1 MFLAAVNSE
10 HVQEHWQASLTPFFK
25 SFDRECKEI
34 QQAFMQLNEYRW
46 ILPYA
51 QAAANEKL
59 EERKAERR
67 RDRKTV
73 SGLNANVA
81 GSFINLILCTWE
93 NRFLGV
99 ACKTVTA
106 MGYEVSVNNFDGMML
121 RGNHYPE
128 GDEPKVRDLTLC
140 PALENALF
148 TEFGIKMGWSMKR
161 HSSNIKLDGR
171 DDQLKRPYS
180 VVAQPLL
187 ESICRV
193 GCEYFLELADGTR
206 VVESRRGLNERL
218 EGYTTQCMFDE
229 SKSWH
234 KSKGTF
240 ADTLCRDPKLR
251 TYERA
256 EMYPDPSECPPTVY
270 NLWKPMPC
278 EAWDVAEAD
287 PTSDHVAAFRKHVLI
302 LAGRDEKVAAFIE
315 LFIAHMLHFP
325 WKKPNAWLVFMSEEG
340 AGKGTLVQMII
351 LLVGSG
357 KVKEISNV
365 QRSLLGTFN
374 QAMLDGFLLVLDEAA
389 GKHLFEG
396 KEELKNLI
404 TAPTVPVNQ
413 KHEKEKDVRSYAR
426 FMMTIQPRAVPTK
439 KGDRRGV
446 IVRSSDELIGNKK
459 YTRDI
464 YERMEN
470 PDFPRDVHAYLMTL
484 RPPLVFQPD
493 ELPKTEVQRELQA
506 ANADIFESWI
516 VNVVEKWLVCTCS
529 LYLRGQLAYPDRPL
543 GMPFCLS
550 DYKGEWDPTNL
561 LPEFAMQDLFDNFRQ
576 FAADSHALNLIDGI
590 RFQVFVSRFSFC
602 RWRNAFAWKPNGTS
616 YPKHKVRGIQQQCR
630 RWDMAALAR
639 DLGIIGVVS
648 AANKIQAVCRGKQ
661 VRRRIGGMQSMVN

>member
-1 MFLAAVNSE
+1 M
-10 HVQEHWQASLTPFFK
+10 
-25 SFDRECKEI
+25 
-34 QQAFMQLNEYRW
+34 
-46 ILPYA
+46 
-51 QAAANEKL
+51 
-59 EERKAERR
+59 
-67 RDRKTV
+67 
-73 SGLNANVA
+73 A

-99 ACKTVTA
+99 ACRTLTA
-106 MGYEVSVNNFDGMML
+106 LGYDVSVNNFDGMMI
-121 RGNHYPE
+121 RGDHYPE
-128 GDEPKVRDLTLC
+128 GNDSKVRDEVLC
-140 PALENALF
+140 PALEHALF

-161 HSSNIKLDGR
+161 HSTSIVFNGID
-171 DDQLKRPYS
+171 LKVPYS
-180 VVAQPLL
+180 VLAQPFL
-187 ESICRV
+187 ETICRV
-193 GCEYFLELADGTR
+193 GSEYFLELADGTR

-218 EGYTTQCMFDE
+218 EGETAQCLFDDM
-229 SKSWH
+229 KSWH
-234 KSKGTF
+234 KCNSF
-240 ADTLCRDPKLR
+240 ADTLCRDPSLR

-256 EMYPDPSECPPTVY
+256 EMYPDPSECPHTVY

-315 LFIAHMLHFP
+315 LWIAHMLHFP

-340 AGKGTLVQMII
+340 AGKGTLVLMII

-446 IVRSSDELIGNKK
+446 IVRSSDEIIGNKQ
-459 YTRDI
+459 YVRDI
-464 YERMEN
+464 YDRMDN

-493 ELPKTEVQRELQA
+493 ELPKTEVQREIQA

-516 VNVVEKWLVCTCS
+516 ATVVEQWLVGPS
-529 LYLRGQLAYPDRPL
+529 LHGRLR
-543 GMPFCLS
+543 
-550 DYKGEWDPTNL
+550 DYKGEWDPKNL
-561 LPEFAMQDLFDNFRQ
+561 LPEIIMNDMFNNFRE
-576 FAADSHALNLIDGI
+576 FAAASNALHVIDKI
-590 RFQVFVSRFSFC
+590 TYQVFVSRFSFC
-602 RWRNAFAWKPNGTS
+602 RWRRAFDWKPNGKD
-616 YPKHKVRGIQQQCR
+616 YPKHKVCGVQQQCR
-630 RWDMAALAR
+630 RWDMVAIAGDLA
-639 DLGIIGVVS
+639 INGVVT
-648 AANKIQAVCRGKQ
+648 APAIKIQAVCRGKLARRQ
-661 VRRRIGGMQSMVN
+661 VAMKRCAAPAANVKQRG

>member
-1 MFLAAVNSE
+1 MVEYACPERATYIANLTLDDYKPIAAVSRQRLCKSNLKASHKRVVEWAMKHAESDLSKGVTFTYRFAADKEFGRMTSNSMMGIPRDIRGFVCIGNNNGEPVLTDLDMETCHPVILQWLCHKHGFSCAALTEYIANRAQHTEDLMEATGESKDCVKSMFLAALNSE
-10 HVQEHWQASLTPFFK
+10 DVREHWQAQLTPFFK
-25 SFDRECKEI
+25 SFDKECKEI
-34 QQAFMQLNEYRW
+34 QKAFMQLTEYRW
-46 ILPYA
+46 VLPHA
-51 QAAANEKL
+51 QKSAHEKL

-73 SGLNANVA
+73 SGLSANVA

-99 ACKTVTA
+99 ACKTITA
-106 MGYEVSVNNFDGMML
+106 MGYEVSVNNFDGMMI

-128 GDEPKVRDLTLC
+128 GNVSKVRDEVLC
-140 PALENALF
+140 PALERALF
-148 TEFGIKMGWSMKR
+148 AEFGIKMGWSMKR
-161 HSSNIKLDGR
+161 HSTNIVFDARSDLKL
-171 DDQLKRPYS
+171 PYS
-180 VVAQPLL
+180 VVAEPVL
-187 ESICRV
+187 EKICRV
-193 GCEYFLELADGTR
+193 GSEYFLELADGNR

-218 EGYTTQCMFDE
+218 EGCTAQCMFNDK
-229 SKSWH
+229 KSWH
-234 KSKGTF
+234 KRNSF
-240 ADTLCRDPKLR
+240 ADTLCRDPALR

-256 EMYPDPSECPPTVY
+256 EMYPDPSECPQTVY

-278 EAWDVAEAD
+278 EAWDVTEAD

-315 LFIAHMLHFP
+315 LWIAHMLHFP

-340 AGKGTLVQMII
+340 AGKGTLVEMIK

-404 TAPTVPVNQ
+404 TAPTIPVNQ

-446 IVRSSDELIGNKK
+446 I
-459 YTRDI
+459 
-464 YERMEN
+464 
-470 PDFPRDVHAYLMTL
+470 
-484 RPPLVFQPD
+484 
-493 ELPKTEVQRELQA
+493 
-506 ANADIFESWI
+506 
-516 VNVVEKWLVCTCS
+516 
-529 LYLRGQLAYPDRPL
+529 
-543 GMPFCLS
+543 
-550 DYKGEWDPTNL
+550 
-561 LPEFAMQDLFDNFRQ
+561 
-576 FAADSHALNLIDGI
+576 
-590 RFQVFVSRFSFC
+590 
-602 RWRNAFAWKPNGTS
+602 
-616 YPKHKVRGIQQQCR
+616 
-630 RWDMAALAR
+630 
-639 DLGIIGVVS
+639 
-648 AANKIQAVCRGKQ
+648 
-661 VRRRIGGMQSMVN
+661 